1 MLLRINKLIVKEVV
15 KCRNSSSV
23 GGHDV
28 MNKPQLFRFREMC
41 TWGNDVAVVIVYN
54 AAL

>member
-28 MNKPQLFRFREMC
+28 MNTSATLSFPR
-41 TWGNDVAVVIVYN
+41 NV
-54 AAL
+54 